1 MGFIK
6 TILNKYNV
14 DRDILLQ
21 LWKTQLRMEFRKA
34 AKNSSVSGISKLG
47 LLGQLL
53 FYIFMSFP
61 LSVMAMVYKDLYSY
75 SFLVMSFTMVFTFL
89 SVMMEYSAV
98 LLNLDDYMVI
108 GCRPVSSNTYALAK
122 ILNILS
128 YTLILTIP
136 LILLP
141 SIILSYKYLPMP
153 LLGILIFLIYLLSTI
168 TVVCLLSFFYVY
180 LLKII
185 PPAKLKIILQYT
197 QLFLAV
203 IVFTGYQFVPIMA
216 ASHIQNHIQLS
227 QLWYLA
233 ILPMGW
239 YAGVCS
245 LLAGVTTPVNY
256 YSLAAVILLTPI
268 AFYLGIVQTGR
279 FYLGSMAKQTFDSEV
294 KVVEKEK
301 ASKLGL
307 LYSWLKS
314 EHSKAGFMLI
324 ATYMRRDHRLRMV
337 IIPYLVMI
345 VVMIVTLRFGKAGK
359 EFIYI
364 ITGYVPVIIIQIYQ
378 QVSMNE
384 DWKGSWIYHSSPLRW
399 DNFIW
404 GARMA
409 INLYIIIPLL
419 IFMLLIFTLAGKGL
433 DGAVILCVAYMMG
446 EMIADMMQLL
456 MPQMPLS
463 NPTANQGRTGILM
476 VLNMVGMLLGIGISF
491 LIALVLTGALV
502 RCIMII
508 LLFAVM
514 MGIRKLTSNRTALVV
529 QKKEFSS

>member
-1 MGFIK
+1 MGLMDK
-6 TILNKYNV
+6 LLNRYNV

-53 FYIFMSFP
+53 FYLFMSFP
-61 LSVMAMVYKDLYSY
+61 LSVMAMAYKDLYSY
-75 SFLVMSFTMVFTFL
+75 SYLVMAFTMVFTFL

-98 LLNLDDYMVI
+98 LMNPDDYMVI

-128 YTLILTIP
+128 YTLILTVP
-136 LILLP
+136 MVLLP
-141 SIILSYKYLPMP
+141 SIILSLKYLPMP
-153 LLGILIFLIYLLSTI
+153 LLGIPVFLLFLLASVA
-168 TVVCLLSFFYVY
+168 VVCFLSFFYVY

-203 IVFTGYQFVPIMA
+203 IVFSGYQFVPIMA

-239 YAGVCS
+239 YAGACS
-245 LLAGVTTPVNY
+245 LLAGVTTPANY
-256 YSLAAVILLTPI
+256 YSLAAVIILTPI
-268 AFYLGIVQTGR
+268 ALYLGIVQTGK
-279 FYLGSMAKQTFDSEV
+279 FYLGSIAKQTFDSEV

-307 LYSWLKS
+307 FYSWLKS
-314 EHSKAGFMLI
+314 EHSRAGFILI

-384 DWKGSWIYHSSPLRW
+384 DWKGSWIYHSLPLQW

-409 INLYIIIPLL
+409 INLYVIIPLL
-419 IFMLLIFTLAGKGL
+419 IFMLIIFSLAGKGV
-433 DGAVILCVAYMMG
+433 DGLVILCVAYMLG

-456 MPQMPLS
+456 LPQMPLS
-463 NPTANQGRTGILM
+463 NPATNQGRTGILM
-476 VLNMVGMLLGIGISF
+476 VLNMVGMLIGIGISF
-491 LIALVLTGALV
+491 LIALVLTGVLV
-502 RCIMII
+502 RCVLII
-508 LLFAVM
+508 LLFAAM
-514 MGIRKLTSNRTALVV
+514 MGLRKLTAKRMALVV
-529 QKKEFSS
+529 QSREFSA